1 MSLTSA
7 SKSLAE
13 RHAAD
18 LLAIG
23 ESSLRAEIGKA
34 LRSDFRDGT
43 LGISAEGKFSSF
55 YAPFDW
61 VNTRADVVIVGITP
75 GTSQATEALVQMR
88 RSLMAGRTI
97 EQAAEAAKQSA
108 SFKGTMRT
116 LGARLMDHFDIHR
129 LLGLETTEELFAGAA
144 HRAHYTSVLR
154 YPVLKEFANYSG
166 DAKLMQRPM
175 LEAMAESGLPDEL
188 GMLDDPWIVPFGP
201 VAHSV
206 LEHLSGRG
214 LIASDRILG
223 GLLHPSGTQWNRYN
237 AQLDIDSPKKAM
249 TVPGGPA
256 VMERSAALRETVARH
271 MAAKPDQCG
280 SR

>member
-1 MSLTSA
+1 MTITPA
-7 SKSLAE
+7 AKSLAE
-13 RHAAD
+13 RHAAN

-23 ESSLRAEIGKA
+23 ESPLRTEIGRTG
-34 LRSDFRDGT
+34 RSEFRDGT
-43 LGISAEGKFSSF
+43 LGISVEGKFSSF

-61 VNTRADVVIVGITP
+61 VNTDADVVIVGITP

-88 RSLMAGRTI
+88 RSLTVGKTI

-144 HRAHYTSVLR
+144 RRAHYTSVLR
-154 YPVLKEFANYSG
+154 HPVLKEFANYSG
-166 DAKLMQRPM
+166 DTKLMDRPM
-175 LEAMAESGLPDEL
+175 LKAMAESGLPSEL
-188 GMLDDPWIVPFGP
+188 AMLDDPWIIPFGP
-201 VAHSV
+201 VAHAA
-206 LEHLSGRG
+206 LEHLSARG
-214 LIASDRILG
+214 LIRSDKILG

-237 AQLDIDSPKKAM
+237 VQLDIDSPEKAM

-256 VMERSAALRETVARH
+256 VKERSAALRAAVRRH
-271 MAAKPDQCG
+271 ILAKT
-280 SR
+280 R